1 MTKLAGSVAI
11 VTGASSGIGRGLAE
25 MLARHRIVVALAA
38 RRQTELQRVA
48 ARITDAGGSAVSVPT
63 DVADE
68 AQLHDVVDRV
78 ERELGPVDI
87 LVNAAGV
94 PDGQPLH
101 ELDIAQWDHTLAV
114 NLRGPAVLCARVL
127 PGMRARRRGF
137 IVNICSEAG
146 VFVYPGMGAY
156 AVSKH
161 ALRVLTELLQEENQA
176 LGIKAWAV
184 CPGMVD
190 TPMSGAHP
198 DATRQRFLTVEDVTD
213 VVEGLLLQRDNV
225 KLGPQILI
233 RTMRDP
239 WNP

>member
-1 MTKLAGSVAI
+1 MTELAGSVAI

-25 MLARHRIVVALAA
+25 MLARHGVRVALAA
-38 RRQTELQRVA
+38 RRRAELEQVA
-48 ARITDAGGSAVSVPT
+48 ARIAGAGGSAVSVPT

-68 AQLHDVVDRV
+68 TQLHELVDRA
-78 ERELGPVDI
+78 ETELGPVDI

-101 ELDIAQWDHTLAV
+101 QLDIDAWDHTLAV

-137 IVNICSEAG
+137 IVNIASEAG
-146 VFVYPGMGAY
+146 VFTYPGMGAY

-190 TPMSGAHP
+190 TPMSDEHP
-198 DATRQRFLTVEDVTD
+198 DATRQRFLTVADVTE
-213 VVEGLLLQRDNV
+213 VVEVLLLQRDNV
-225 KLGPQILI
+225 KLGPQILV
-233 RTMRDP
+233 RTMQDP
-239 WNP
+239 WAP

>member
-1 MTKLAGSVAI
+1 MTELAGSVAI

-25 MLARHRIVVALAA
+25 MLARHGVRVALAA
-38 RRQTELQRVA
+38 RRRAELERVA
-48 ARITDAGGSAVSVPT
+48 TRIAGAGGSAVSVPA

-68 AQLHDVVDRV
+68 AQLHELVDRV
-78 ERELGPVDI
+78 ETELGPVDI
-87 LVNAAGV
+87 LANAAGV

-101 ELDIAQWDHTLAV
+101 QLDIGAWDHTLAV

-137 IVNICSEAG
+137 IVNIASEAG

-190 TPMSGAHP
+190 TPMSHEHP
-198 DATRQRFLTVEDVTD
+198 DATRQRFLTVADVTD
-213 VVEGLLLQRDNV
+213 VVEALLLQRDNV
-225 KLGPQILI
+225 KLGPQILV
-233 RTMRDP
+233 RTMQDP
-239 WNP
+239 WIP

>member
-1 MTKLAGSVAI
+1 MTELAGSVAI
-11 VTGASSGIGRGLAE
+11 VTGASSGIGQGLAE
-25 MLARHRIVVALAA
+25 MLARHGVRVALAA
-38 RRQTELQRVA
+38 RRQTELERVA
-48 ARITDAGGSAVSVPT
+48 VRIATAGGSAVSVRT
-63 DVADE
+63 DVADD
-68 AQLHDVVDRV
+68 AQLHDLVDRV
-78 ERELGPVDI
+78 QHQLGPIDI

-94 PDGQPLH
+94 PYGQPLH
-101 ELDIAQWDHTLAV
+101 ELDIGQWDAALAV

-127 PGMRARRRGF
+127 PGMRARRRGM

-146 VFVYPGMGAY
+146 VFMYPGMGAY

-190 TPMSGAHP
+190 TPMSGGHP
-198 DATRQRFLTVEDVTD
+198 GEVRERFLTVDDVTD

-233 RTMRDP
+233 RTMQNP
-239 WNP
+239 WVP

>member
-1 MTKLAGSVAI
+1 MTELAGSVAI

-25 MLARHRIVVALAA
+25 MLARHRVRVGLAA
-38 RRQTELQRVA
+38 RRRTELERVA
-48 ARITDAGGSAVSVPT
+48 ARITAAGGSAVSVPT
-63 DVADE
+63 DVADD
-68 AQLHDVVDRV
+68 AQLHDLVDRV
-78 ERELGPVDI
+78 ERQLGPVDI
-87 LVNAAGV
+87 LVNAAGL
-94 PDGQPLH
+94 PYGKPLH
-101 ELDIAQWDHTLAV
+101 ELDIDEWDAALDV

-146 VFVYPGMGAY
+146 VFVYPGMGVY

-190 TPMSGAHP
+190 TPMSEAHP
-198 DATRQRFLTVEDVTD
+198 DAARERFLTVEDVAD
-213 VVEGLLLQRDNV
+213 VVEGLLLQGDNV

-233 RTMRDP
+233 RTMQNP
-239 WNP
+239 WTA

>member
-1 MTKLAGSVAI
+1 ME
-11 VTGASSGIGRGLAE
+11 GR
-25 MLARHRIVVALAA
+25 
-38 RRQTELQRVA
+38 
-48 ARITDAGGSAVSVPT
+48 
-63 DVADE
+63 
-68 AQLHDVVDRV
+68 
-78 ERELGPVDI
+78 LGPVDI

-94 PDGQPLH
+94 GHGQPLH
-101 ELDIAQWDHTLAV
+101 ELDIDRWDETFDV

-137 IVNICSEAG
+137 VVNICSEAG
-146 VFVYPGMGAY
+146 VFVYPGMGEY

-161 ALRVLTELLQEENQA
+161 ALRVLTALLQEENQSH
-176 LGIKAWAV
+176 GIKAWAV

-190 TPMSGAHP
+190 TPMSDVHP
-198 DATRQRFLTVEDVTD
+198 VTTRERFLTVEDIAD

-233 RTMRDP
+233 RTMQDP

>member
-1 MTKLAGSVAI
+1 MTELAGSVAI

-25 MLARHRIVVALAA
+25 MLARHGVRVALAA
-38 RRQTELQRVA
+38 RRPAELERVA
-48 ARITDAGGSAVSVPT
+48 ARIADAGGSALSVPT

-68 AQLHDVVDRV
+68 AQLGDLVDRV
-78 ERELGPVDI
+78 EITLGPVDI
-87 LVNAAGV
+87 VVNAAGV

-101 ELDIAQWDHTLAV
+101 EFDIGRWDHTLAV
-114 NLRGPAVLCARVL
+114 NLRGPAVLCARVV
-127 PGMRARRRGF
+127 PGMRARRRGC

-176 LGIKAWAV
+176 FGIKAWAV

-190 TPMSGAHP
+190 TPMSHDHP

-225 KLGPQILI
+225 KLGPQILV
-233 RTMRDP
+233 RTMQNP
-239 WNP
+239 WTP